1 MARALSRGPA
11 CKDNRRQFLTH
22 VFLASIALQ
31 AQTTDP
37 YGLTRLLF
45 TFVPLILI
53 FYFLLIRPQRK
64 LQQKHMEMINALKAG
79 DEVITDGGII
89 GHIVHLTEDRATIRT
104 AENTRI
110 VVVRA
115 KIARVVTP
123 ETAAQKKE

>member
-1 MARALSRGPA
+1 
-11 CKDNRRQFLTH
+11 LTH
-22 VFLASIALQ
+22 VLYASLTLQ
-31 AQTTDP
+31 AQQDP

-64 LQQKHMEMINALKAG
+64 LQQKHMEMIKALKKG

-89 GHIVHLTEDRATIRT
+89 GQIIHLTDDRVTIRT
-104 AENTRI
+104 GENTRI
-110 VVVRA
+110 VLLRS

-123 ETAAQKKE
+123 ETATEA